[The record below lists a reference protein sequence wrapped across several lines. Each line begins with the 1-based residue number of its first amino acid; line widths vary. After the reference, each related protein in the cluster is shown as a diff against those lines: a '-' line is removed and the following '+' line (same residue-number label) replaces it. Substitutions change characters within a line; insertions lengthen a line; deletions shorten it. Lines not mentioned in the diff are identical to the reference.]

1 LDAIH
6 SGELAKVEFE
16 NYETFNLAVP
26 KTCPGVP
33 DELLNPAKAWT
44 GSADFQGEV
53 TKLGVLFQENFQKYA
68 DQATPEVIAAGPDVQ
83 VARSKKEPEAEKPA
97 EAPEQPTAVPEQ
109 PTAAT
114 EKPAAASEEPAP
126 IADQSAPTNG
136 EAAALPEEANPAPV
150 SEAPGATQI

>member
-1 LDAIH
+1 
-6 SGELAKVEFE
+6 VEFE

-33 DELLNPAKAWT
+33 DDLLNPAKAWT
-44 GSADFQGEV
+44 GTASFQEEV
-53 TKLGVLFQENFQKYA
+53 TKLGGLFQENFQKYA
-68 DQATPEVIAAGPDVQ
+68 DQATPDVIAAGPDVQ
-83 VARSKKEPEAEKPA
+83 VAKSKKEPEAAKPA
-97 EAPEQPTAVPEQ
+97 EAPEQ

-136 EAAALPEEANPAPV
+136 DAAALPEEANPAPV
-150 SEAPGATQI
+150 SEAPGAAQV